1 MESDQQLIKSVEKS
15 KPDIRTE
22 RIKSF
27 NIYKHLKEHNE
38 IEKIEEVDKDE
49 VIQQY

>member
-1 MESDQQLIKSVEKS
+1 MESDQQSIDSVEKS
-15 KPDIRTE
+15 RSDIKTE

-38 IEKIEEVDKDE
+38 IEKIEKVDKDK
-49 VIQQY
+49 VIQQH